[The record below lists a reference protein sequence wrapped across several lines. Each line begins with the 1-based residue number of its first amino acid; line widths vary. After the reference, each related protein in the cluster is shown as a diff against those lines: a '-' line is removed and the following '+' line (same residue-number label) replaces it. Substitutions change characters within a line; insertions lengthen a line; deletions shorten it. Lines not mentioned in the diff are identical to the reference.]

1 MIFREPDEPNMHIL
15 EFLYKSLSN
24 LLSITIELFALLNP
38 SNIPD
43 LSFKFENING
53 KVIGIDELS
62 IFLLAIVFI
71 MFELYDI
78 GKVLLKVSSSLK

>member
-24 LLSITIELFALLNP
+24 LLSITIELFTLLNP

-71 MFELYDI
+71 IFELYDI
-78 GKVLLKVSSSLK
+78 GKVLLKFSSSLK

>member
-53 KVIGIDELS
+53 KVIGIEELS
-62 IFLLAIVFI
+62 IFLLVIVFI
-71 MFELYDI
+71 IFELYDI

>member
-53 KVIGIDELS
+53 KVIGIEELS
-62 IFLLAIVFI
+62 IFLLEIVFI
-71 MFELYDI
+71 IFELYDI

>member
-1 MIFREPDEPNMHIL
+1 M
-15 EFLYKSLSN
+15 YKSLSN

-38 SNIPD
+38 SNISD

-71 MFELYDI
+71 IFELYDI

>member
-53 KVIGIDELS
+53 KVIGIEELS

-71 MFELYDI
+71 IFELYDI

>member
-1 MIFREPDEPNMHIL
+1 M
-15 EFLYKSLSN
+15 YKSLSN

-38 SNIPD
+38 RNIPD

-71 MFELYDI
+71 IFELYDI

>member
-1 MIFREPDEPNMHIL
+1 MIYREPDEPNIHIL

-62 IFLLAIVFI
+62 MFLLAIVFI
-71 MFELYDI
+71 IFELYDI
-78 GKVLLKVSSSLK
+78 GKVLLNVSSSLK

>member
-1 MIFREPDEPNMHIL
+1 MIYREPDEPNIHIL

-71 MFELYDI
+71 IFELYDI

>member
-1 MIFREPDEPNMHIL
+1 MHIL

-53 KVIGIDELS
+53 KVVGIDELS
-62 IFLLAIVFI
+62 MFLLAIVFI
-71 MFELYDI
+71 IFELYDI

>member
-71 MFELYDI
+71 IFELYDI

>member
-1 MIFREPDEPNMHIL
+1 MIFREPDEPNIHIL

-53 KVIGIDELS
+53 KVVGIDELS
-62 IFLLAIVFI
+62 MFLLAIVFI
-71 MFELYDI
+71 IFELYDI

>member
-1 MIFREPDEPNMHIL
+1 MIFREPDEPNIHIL

-53 KVIGIDELS
+53 KVIGIEELS

-71 MFELYDI
+71 IFELYDI

>member
-1 MIFREPDEPNMHIL
+1 MHIL

-53 KVIGIDELS
+53 KVTGIEELS
-62 IFLLAIVFI
+62 IFLFAIVFI
-71 MFELYDI
+71 IFELYDI

>member
-24 LLSITIELFALLNP
+24 LLSITIELFTLLNP

-71 MFELYDI
+71 IFELYDI

>member
-1 MIFREPDEPNMHIL
+1 MIYREPDEPNIHPL

-24 LLSITIELFALLNP
+24 LLSITIELFTLLNP

-62 IFLLAIVFI
+62 MFLLAIVFI
-71 MFELYDI
+71 IFELYDI
-78 GKVLLKVSSSLK
+78 GKVLLNVSSSLK

>member
-1 MIFREPDEPNMHIL
+1 MIFREPDEPNIHIL

-62 IFLLAIVFI
+62 MFLLAIVFI
-71 MFELYDI
+71 IFELYDI

>member
-1 MIFREPDEPNMHIL
+1 MIFREPEEPNMHIL

-53 KVIGIDELS
+53 KVIGIEELS

-71 MFELYDI
+71 IFELYDI

>member
-1 MIFREPDEPNMHIL
+1 MIYREPDEPNIHIL

-62 IFLLAIVFI
+62 MFLLAIVFI
-71 MFELYDI
+71 IFELYDI

>member
-62 IFLLAIVFI
+62 MFLLAIVFI
-71 MFELYDI
+71 IFELYDI

>member
-1 MIFREPDEPNMHIL
+1 MIFREPDEPNIHIL

-71 MFELYDI
+71 IFELYDI

>member
-78 GKVLLKVSSSLK
+78 GQVLLKVSSSLK